1 MRRIWF
7 LPVLTLILSVGPA
20 VTPLASQTP
29 APAVQLQDY
38 AALIGA
44 FPAPGSD
51 GAKADLAILL
61 WQQRSRTPIEVR
73 RAESEVILHLGIFSE
88 VTGKDLDAGPF
99 PRTRALAEDLQAA
112 LRQVTAP
119 LKVQFARPRPYDAFQ
134 QIKPAVKLEPS
145 LSYPSGHA
153 SWGMVQATLLAALQP
168 QRREAILERG
178 RLVGYDRVLGGVH
191 YPSDVDAGQL
201 LGPAFAQAWLA
212 VPEHQKRLEEARAE
226 W

>member
-1 MRRIWF
+1 MRRTWF
-7 LPVLTLILSVGPA
+7 FPVVSLILAVGPA
-20 VTPLASQTP
+20 FTPLASQAP
-29 APAVQLQDY
+29 APVVQRQDY
-38 AALIGA
+38 ASLIGA
-44 FPAPGSD
+44 FPPAGSD

-61 WQQRSRTPIEVR
+61 WQQRSRTPAEVR
-73 RAESEVILHLGIFSE
+73 RAETEVILHLGIFSE
-88 VTGKDLDAGPF
+88 VTGKDLDSGPF
-99 PRTRALAEDLQAA
+99 PRTRALADDLQAA

-119 LKVQFARPRPYDAFQ
+119 LKVQFARPRPYDAFH

-145 LSYPSGHA
+145 FSYPSGHA

-178 RLVGYDRVLGGVH
+178 RLVGYDRVLAGVH

-201 LGPAFAQAWLA
+201 LGPAFAQSWLA
-212 VPEHQKRLEEARAE
+212 APANHKRLEEARSE